1 MVLDMGSMPS
11 RILVAIDGSDISMKA
26 ADYAFALAKNSGAE
40 ILAVN
45 VVDLS
50 SIFKMLP
57 RDTKEQLIKIG
68 RLEAKR
74 MLDSVIDR
82 ATQNGTKIK
91 TEIIESSISVADA
104 IIKYAKENNID
115 LVVVGTRGRSGM
127 SKTLLGSVA
136 SKLVTY
142 SPCPVLVVR

>member
-1 MVLDMGSMPS
+1 MAFDMGSNPS
-11 RILVAIDGSDISMKA
+11 RILAAIDGSEISMKA
-26 ADYAFALAKNSGAE
+26 ADYAIALAKNTNAE

-45 VVDLS
+45 VLDLS
-50 SIFKMLP
+50 SIFKILP

-68 RLEAKR
+68 RQDADR
-74 MLDSVIDR
+74 MLDTVIDM
-82 ATQNGTKIK
+82 AKQNGIKIK

-104 IIKYAKENNID
+104 ITNYARKKAID

-136 SKLVTY
+136 SKVVTY

>member
-1 MVLDMGSMPS
+1 MGSKPS
-11 RILVAIDGSDISMKA
+11 RILVAIDGSDVSMKA
-26 ADYAFALAKNSGAE
+26 ADYAIALAQNNSAE

-68 RLEAKR
+68 RLEADR
-74 MLDSVIDR
+74 MLDSVIDMAR
-82 ATQNGTKIK
+82 QNGIKIK
-91 TEIIESSISVADA
+91 TEIIESSISAADA
-104 IIKYAKENNID
+104 IIKYAKEKNID

-142 SPCPVLVVR
+142 SPCAVLVVK

>member
-1 MVLDMGSMPS
+1 MGSSPS
-11 RILVAIDGSDISMKA
+11 KILVAIDGSDISMKA
-26 ADYAFALAKNSGAE
+26 ADYAIALAKNTNAE

-45 VVDLS
+45 VLDLS
-50 SIFKMLP
+50 SIFKILP

-68 RLEAKR
+68 RQDADR
-74 MLDSVIDR
+74 MLDTVIDM
-82 ATQNGTKIK
+82 AKQNGIKIK

-104 IIKYAKENNID
+104 ITNYARKKAID

-136 SKLVTY
+136 SKVVTY

>member
-1 MVLDMGSMPS
+1 MAFDMGSNPS
-11 RILVAIDGSDISMKA
+11 RILVAIDGSEISMKA
-26 ADYAFALAKNSGAE
+26 ADYAIALAKNTNAE

-45 VVDLS
+45 VLDLS
-50 SIFKMLP
+50 SIFKILP

-68 RLEAKR
+68 RQDADR
-74 MLDSVIDR
+74 MLDTVIDM
-82 ATQNGTKIK
+82 AKQNGIKIK

-104 IIKYAKENNID
+104 ITNYARKKAID

-136 SKLVTY
+136 SKVVTY

>member
-1 MVLDMGSMPS
+1 MVFDMGSKPS
-11 RILVAIDGSDISMKA
+11 RILVAIDGSDVSMKA
-26 ADYAFALAKNSGAE
+26 ADYAIALAQNNSAE

-68 RLEAKR
+68 RLEADR
-74 MLDSVIDR
+74 MLDSVIDMAR
-82 ATQNGTKIK
+82 QNGIKIK
-91 TEIIESSISVADA
+91 TEIIESSISAADA
-104 IIKYAKENNID
+104 IIKYAKEKNID

-142 SPCPVLVVR
+142 SPCAVLVVK